1 MLKGLSQEWAC
12 PKHVEGHVPR
22 EGLFRVATIT
32 LHYLML
38 HCLLFS
44 LSDAAMTYNAIVVQK
59 LKQKIPSDTQVSPT
73 RENRRAC
80 RH

>member
-1 MLKGLSQEWAC
+1 MVADRWLTLHYLMLHYRYITL
-12 PKHVEGHVPR
+12 P
-22 EGLFRVATIT
+22 RVATIT
-32 LHYLML
+32 LHDLML

-44 LSDAAMTYNAIVVQK
+44 LSDAAMTYNAIVVSK
-59 LKQKIPSDTQVSPT
+59 LCKIPPDTQVSPT